1 MAFLDDVKDWTEVD
15 GAALA
20 LGRALGVF
28 STTTPL
34 ADARAVLWTN
44 GRAGNTLYGML
55 ERLVWLGVL
64 ELDEAQQRYRAA
76 TPTLHPLSPVD
87 GVPSLDRGP
96 PRGSRVRIAT
106 DATGGAQLEA
116 DRAGFRFLAR
126 VFDEIASSGL
136 DSGWQIQRDVELQP
150 GGAGPGV
157 SIRLIDPGADEPTG

>member
-1 MAFLDDVKDWTEVD
+1 MTFLDDIKDWTEID

-28 STTTPL
+28 SAATTRS
-34 ADARAVLWTN
+34 DARAVLEIN
-44 GRAGNTLYGML
+44 NAAGNTLTGML
-55 ERLVWLGVL
+55 ERLVWLGLL

-96 PRGSRVRIAT
+96 PRGARIRIAT

-126 VFDEIASSGL
+126 VFDEIAGSGL
-136 DSGWQIQRDVELQP
+136 DSGWQVRRDDDLQP
-150 GGAGPGV
+150 AGTDPGV
-157 SIRLIDPGADEPTG
+157 TIRLIDPGADEPTG

>member
-1 MAFLDDVKDWTEVD
+1 MRLPTRRGDMAFLDDVKDWTEVD

-28 STTTPL
+28 SLTTPL

-64 ELDEAQQRYRAA
+64 ELDETQQRYRAA

-96 PRGSRVRIAT
+96 PRGSRIRIVT
-106 DATGGAQLEA
+106 DAAGGAQLEA

-136 DSGWQIQRDVELQP
+136 DSGWQ

-157 SIRLIDPGADEPTG
+157 SIRLIEPGGDEPTG